1 MSTLLDPQS
10 NLLHEAAVPHLA
22 WQEKK
27 DRPVAL
33 IFRMRLLAF
42 SETFIRSQAD
52 AMKTFRPFFVGIKKV
67 EGLEIPAESTWM
79 ANHGGWKGLGREL
92 QFRILGP
99 TRIV

>member
-1 MSTLLDPQS
+1 MALAPTEERSERCRPRAFDDSGVHHMSTLLDPQS
-10 NLLHEAAVPHLA
+10 NLLHEAAVPHLE

-52 AMKTFRPFFVGIKKV
+52 AMKTFRPFFS
-67 EGLEIPAESTWM
+67 A
-79 ANHGGWKGLGREL
+79 
-92 QFRILGP
+92 
-99 TRIV
+99 